1 MLSLLPF
8 LTFELNTRFGK
19 MDFDN
24 TEIAFR
30 QKSDDE
36 LTQSYWLFK
45 LMDNGI
51 LARKGPSL
59 ITAALKMRLPVTG
72 LLKKTLFSQFCGGET
87 IEECEE
93 TIARL
98 DRAYTG
104 TILDYAAEAVL
115 GEKAYTHAT
124 EEVVR
129 TIQRAK
135 NDPRIPFAV
144 FKPSAVIRFK
154 LLEKV
159 SAGEVLS
166 QAEQVEY
173 FKAKGRINHICKT
186 AYDAD
191 VPVMIDAEE
200 SWIQKAAD
208 ELAFEMMRLY
218 NLDKAIVYNTYQF
231 YLKDKLAV
239 LEADLVRA
247 EQGGFILG
255 AKLVRGAYLEKE
267 RSRAQKMGYPSPI
280 QVDKASTDR
289 AYNDALAFSIENLN
303 GTAIVAGTHNEASC
317 LVLIELMKK
326 HQLPEDHAHI
336 HFAQLLGMSDNISFN
351 LAYVGYNVLKYV
363 PYGPVKEVLPYLFRR
378 AEENTA
384 VVGQMGRELA
394 LVVKE
399 RERRKGLCA

>member
-1 MLSLLPF
+1 
-8 LTFELNTRFGK
+8 

-30 QKSDDE
+30 HKSDEE
-36 LTQSYWLFK
+36 LQQSFFLFK
-45 LMDNGI
+45 LMNNGF
-51 LARKGPSL
+51 LAKTGPAV
-59 ITAALKMRLPVTG
+59 IKAALKMRLPITT
-72 LLKKTLFSQFCGGET
+72 LIKKTLFNQFCGGET
-87 IEECEE
+87 IDECEA

-98 DRAYTG
+98 DKAHTG
-104 TILDYAAEAVL
+104 TILDYAAEAAL
-115 GEKAYTHAT
+115 GESAYVKAT

-135 NDPRIPFAV
+135 DDLRIPFAV
-144 FKPSAVIRFK
+144 FKPSAVVRFK

-159 SAGEVLS
+159 SLGQALS

-173 FKAKGRINHICKT
+173 FRAKGRINHICKT

-191 VPVMIDAEE
+191 VPVMLDAEE

-208 ELAFEMMRLY
+208 GLALEMMRLY

-231 YLKDKLAV
+231 YIKNKLNSLQSDFA
-239 LEADLVRA
+239 RA

-267 RSRAQKMGYPSPI
+267 RLRAQVNKYPSPI
-280 QVDKASTDR
+280 HDDKHSTDQ
-289 AYNDALAFSIENLN
+289 AYNDALKFCIENL
-303 GTAIVAGTHNEASC
+303 AEVAMVAGTHNEASC
-317 LVLIELMKK
+317 LILTELMKK
-326 HQLPEDHAHI
+326 HQLAEDHARI

-384 VVGQMGRELA
+384 VMGQMGRELA
-394 LVVKE
+394 LVAKE
-399 RERRKGLCA
+399 RERRKAKTITSK